1 MDVDFEQEVIANKM
15 RSRVDTIV
23 SNQQYAKRSSVS
35 TTDALLQLTDDW
47 TEVLDQDKPIK
58 FVHNACLDFSKAFDR
73 LQHEPTWYF
82 AKMDNFDFNSNV
94 KSEKL
99 FI

>member
-47 TEVLDQDKPIK
+47 TEVLDQDKAVK
-58 FVHNACLDFSKAFDR
+58 FVQNACLDFSKR
-73 LQHEPTWYF
+73 HLIG
-82 AKMDNFDFNSNV
+82 FNMIFCFLKWIIMILIV
-94 KSEKL
+94 M
-99 FI
+99 